1 MTSLI
6 EKGWD
11 PQLKDEDGA
20 TPADYSQH
28 CRGEHS
34 GCQEVLAI
42 LGKPT
47 PVSGVGLY
55 YILQSTSLL
64 KSMVPNKVSPNA
76 MFVRQNMYVPL
87 LSSAIRFLGCTPDC
101 TPQDLAGI
109 KHLLDEGANP
119 NRTRSERVRKK

>member
-11 PQLKDEDGA
+11 PQLKDLEGRR
-20 TPADYSQH
+20 PADYSQR

-34 GCQEVLAI
+34 GCQEVIAI
-42 LGKPT
+42 LGKPSQVLSIR
-47 PVSGVGLY
+47 PY
-55 YILQSTSLL
+55 KILQGL

-76 MFVRQNMYVPL
+76 MFSRWPYGYLPI
-87 LSSAIRFLGCTPDC
+87 LSNAIMFSGRCAPEC

-109 KHLLDEGANP
+109 KYLLDEGANP
-119 NRTRSERVRKK
+119 NGITSERVRNK

>member
-11 PQLKDEDGA
+11 PQLRDGKRR
-20 TPADYSQH
+20 TPADYAQR
-28 CRGEHS
+28 CRGERS

-47 PVSGVGLY
+47 QVMSQYNMLRNLGV
-55 YILQSTSLL
+55 L

-76 MFVRQNMYVPL
+76 MFSRWPYGYLPI
-87 LSSAIRFLGCTPDC
+87 LSNAIMFSGRCAPEC

-109 KHLLDEGANP
+109 KYLLDEGANP
-119 NRTRSERVRKK
+119 NGITSERVRNK